1 MPFSITVLVST
12 LLGFLSGLGIGGGSL
27 MILWLSMVCGFD
39 YPTAK
44 YVNLLFFLAPASIA
58 VIIHIV
64 KGRISLARIWP
75 AILSGCL
82 CAIIL
87 TIISSSWDVGLLRK
101 AFGALL
107 LVTAFRELTYQ
118 ESKQQNASHS

>member
-1 MPFSITVLVST
+1 MSFSITVLVST

-58 VIIHIV
+58 VFIHIM
-64 KGRISLARIWP
+64 KKRISLGRIWP
-75 AILSGCL
+75 AMISGCL
-82 CAIIL
+82 CTIVL
-87 TIISSSWDVGLLRK
+87 TVISSSWDVRLLRK

-107 LVTAFRELTYQ
+107 LVTAFRELTHK
-118 ESKQQNASHS
+118 ESRQQNPSHS

>member
-58 VIIHIV
+58 VILHII
-64 KGRISLARIWP
+64 KRRISLERIWP
-75 AILSGCL
+75 AMISGCF

-87 TIISSSWDVGLLRK
+87 TVISSGWDVRLLRK
-101 AFGALL
+101 AFGVLL
-107 LVTAFRELTYQ
+107 LFTAFRELTYK
-118 ESKQQNASHS
+118 ENKQQNTSPS

>member
-1 MPFSITVLVST
+1 MPFSITVLISA

-58 VIIHIV
+58 VMIHIMN
-64 KGRISLARIWP
+64 GRISLKRIWP
-75 AILSGCL
+75 AILSGCF

-87 TIISSSWDVGLLRK
+87 TLISSSWDVRLLRK
-101 AFGALL
+101 AFGVLL
-107 LVTAFRELTYQ
+107 LVTAFRELTYK
-118 ESKQQNASHS
+118 ENKQQNASPS